1 MDATSALTASTSLAT
16 LLHHIFVI
24 SPEGQYLLKLLEN
37 IHGLLPYKLI
47 KQTLRV
53 GNAATMIS
61 GMVRLLLTK
70 LSVGGLTNWFGLTQ
84 NADDG
89 MNLLQRI
96 IALVLSWDAG
106 EFRKSAERIERMDKD
121 ERPDDAALQTLAKH
135 ASEASRVEHEAA
147 RATSTKQSQSIIAA
161 VLSARGENPEAAFAL
176 SETQHASAL
185 AFYSAQLSAHDRDA
199 ITDVLCKSQPDLLTH
214 LIKELV
220 NAYDPMIRAVHAGVD
235 LREFLEE
242 GQSFIDDFIRAGRP
256 KRDEAADGE
265 SEAATRPASVEDYV
279 ELLNKNK
286 GLLFRFMHAVAS
298 KCPDVWAE
306 VEEWAAK
313 AAANFRPKADREGPD
328 KASKSMDDRLVALF
342 KTVPETS
349 RPAVLEA
356 LDAHAVYLTNVEKT
370 SRSRLQHVLDATAE
384 LNTTKSTSSQL
395 GPGMY
400 LMRWQGLLDEALIT
414 PSLPVGPIRSGK
426 DVKHSLAMGKTV
438 IAGGEDTP
446 ANNDENK
453 SARDTVKVEEDT
465 ETDIPEAPD
474 VGVVIKELGAGFLKI
489 MQEVGGPE
497 RQRE

>member
-1 MDATSALTASTSLAT
+1 
-16 LLHHIFVI
+16 
-24 SPEGQYLLKLLEN
+24 LKLLEN

-61 GMVRLLLTK
+61 GMIRLLLTK

-106 EFRKSAERIERMDKD
+106 EFRKSAERIERMDRD
-121 ERPDDAALQTLAKH
+121 ERPDDAALQALAKH
-135 ASEASRVEHEAA
+135 ASEATRVEHEAA

-161 VLSARGENPEAAFAL
+161 ILSARGENPEAAFAL
-176 SETQHASAL
+176 TEAQHATGL

-256 KRDEAADGE
+256 KRTEAADDDDSDD
-265 SEAATRPASVEDYV
+265 SEAGTRPASVEDYV
-279 ELLNKNK
+279 ELLTKNK

-298 KCPDVWAE
+298 KCPDVWTE
-306 VEEWAAK
+306 IEKWAAK
-313 AAANFRPKADREGPD
+313 AAANFRPEADREGSD
-328 KASKSMDDRLVALF
+328 KASKSMDDRLVELF
-342 KTVPETS
+342 RTLPETT
-349 RPAVLEA
+349 RTAVLEA
-356 LDAHAVYLTNVEKT
+356 LDAHTAYLTNVEKT
-370 SRSRLQHVLDATAE
+370 SRSRLQHILDATAE
-384 LNTTKSTSSQL
+384 LDSTKSTGSQL

-426 DVKHSLAMGKTV
+426 DVKHSLAMGKTI
-438 IAGGEDTP
+438 IAGGEDSP
-446 ANNDENK
+446 ASNDDDK
-453 SARDTVKVEEDT
+453 ITRDTATAENDT
-465 ETDIPEAPD
+465 ETDVPEAPD
-474 VGVVIKELGAGFLKI
+474 VGVVVKELGPGFLKI
-489 MQEVGGPE
+489 LQEVGGPG